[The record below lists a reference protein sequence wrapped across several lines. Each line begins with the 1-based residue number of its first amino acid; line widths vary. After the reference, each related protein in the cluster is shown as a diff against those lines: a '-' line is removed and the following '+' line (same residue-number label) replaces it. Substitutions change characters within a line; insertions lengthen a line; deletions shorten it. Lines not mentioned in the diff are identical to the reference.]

1 MGIFSKIGK
10 VGAARPKGQF
20 FTKGRYDV
28 SVVSVRHVE
37 SKVGSDQFFVVDFD
51 IQESTN
57 PDLPAGTAATWM
69 TKLNGKYP
77 DMALADIKAFVM
89 AATNADEEDVD
100 EATIEEALEGD
111 GTALAG
117 MALRI
122 VVDNVKTKANTDF
135 SKHNFYAVTE

>member
-1 MGIFSKIGK
+1 
-10 VGAARPKGQF
+10 
-20 FTKGRYDV
+20 
-28 SVVSVRHVE
+28 
-37 SKVGSDQFFVVDFD
+37 
-51 IQESTN
+51 
-57 PDLPAGTAATWM
+57 M